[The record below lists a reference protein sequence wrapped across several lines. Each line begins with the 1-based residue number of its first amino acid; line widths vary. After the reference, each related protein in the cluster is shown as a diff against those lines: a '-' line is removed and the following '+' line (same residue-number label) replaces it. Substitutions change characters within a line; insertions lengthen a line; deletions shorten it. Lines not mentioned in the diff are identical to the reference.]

1 VPETGHN
8 GPVRSVT
15 EPSRSQRLRPLW
27 VIAGLAALVGIATF
41 VLGTY
46 GDRTS
51 NPPAPAAVMPD
62 PADGFST
69 SELPGPE
76 HLAAAGAFWIAVGAG
91 DLTAVLA
98 MIDPTIGTSLSHYA
112 GFATAFRAGF
122 DAEGCRPVSP
132 GAVRC
137 TLHATNP
144 GLTALYYARPGA
156 TGYVTSATVTFS
168 DNGIDSFEMPGL
180 LISAAARL
188 TALSRE
194 TTGIPEPCDRVAYD
208 SLDLPPFS
216 TTIAQTGACGSALND
231 LLPDALEVLGR

>member
-1 VPETGHN
+1 VPITGHN

-15 EPSRSQRLRPLW
+15 DPPPSKRPGPLW
-27 VIAGLAALVGIATF
+27 AIAALAALVAVAAF

-51 NPPAPAAVMPD
+51 KPRAPATVMSD
-62 PADGFST
+62 PAADFPISD
-69 SELPGPE
+69 LPGPDQVM
-76 HLAAAGAFWIAVGAG
+76 AAGAFWMAIGAG
-91 DLTAVLA
+91 DLTAVMEAL
-98 MIDPTIGTSLSHYA
+98 DPAIGTSLSHYA
-112 GFATAFRAGF
+112 GFATAFRSGLE
-122 DAEGCRPVSP
+122 AEGCRPVSP

-137 TLHATNP
+137 TLHAADP
-144 GLTALYYARPGA
+144 GLTALYYARSGA

-188 TALSRE
+188 TAFARE

-216 TTIAQTGACGSALND
+216 TTIAQTGACGSALRN
-231 LLPDALEVLGR
+231 LLADALEVLGH